1 MASNDSLHV
10 RYHMDRNF
18 IKLKADQE
26 MSEVIELFNKHHIFG
41 APVVDDVGNLIG
53 MISGSACIHAAVKA
67 NFHSSWRAY
76 VKDYMNED
84 VRTVDADYSC
94 LYVAEMFIKDTY
106 RRYPVIENDH
116 IVGTIGREEV
126 LKALEIHLQK

>member
-1 MASNDSLHV
+1 MTSTDSLHV

-26 MSEVIELFNKHHIFG
+26 ISEVIGIFNKHHMFS
-41 APVVDDVGNLIG
+41 APVVDDIGNLIG
-53 MISGSACIHAAVKA
+53 MLSGSDCIHAAVKA
-67 NFHSSWRAY
+67 NFHSSWRAH
-76 VKDYMNED
+76 VKDFMSED

-94 LYVAEMFIKDTY
+94 LYVAKMFIEDPY

-116 IVGTIGREEV
+116 IVGTISREDI
-126 LKALEIHLQK
+126 LKALEKHVK